1 MPKLS
6 TFIRT
11 NTEQI
16 LEEWETFA
24 RSLPN
29 GAAMDIAALRDHA
42 KNMLGVIVRDLE
54 MPQTLRE
61 QAAKSKGESDAESRP
76 AIATA
81 AQEHGAGRAESG
93 FTLEQMVSE
102 FRALR
107 ASVVRLWTSQQRDAG
122 ADELE
127 ELTRF
132 NEAIDQA
139 IAESITRFT
148 QSISQS
154 KDRFLAILG
163 HDLQTP
169 LGAIITSTAFMLD
182 TGELT
187 EPYLTLVRRNAS
199 SARRMSRMVAD
210 LLDFARTSFGDNIP
224 VTRESMDAGTMLR
237 EVVAEVGAS
246 HLGHTLRIET
256 SGDLMGQWDRARL
269 TQALTNLVANAV
281 QHGSDSSAIVVTA
294 RGMENEVVLSV
305 QNHGPVIPR
314 EEWGQIFQAM
324 KQGGDE
330 NARDGDHLGL
340 GLYIVE
346 RIVTAHGGS
355 IAVTSS
361 EKEGTIFTIRL
372 PRRG

>member
-1 MPKLS
+1 
-6 TFIRT
+6 
-11 NTEQI
+11 
-16 LEEWETFA
+16 
-24 RSLPN
+24 
-29 GAAMDIAALRDHA
+29 
-42 KNMLGVIVRDLE
+42 

>member
-182 TGELT
+182 TRELT

-361 EKEGTIFTIRL
+361 NKEGTIFTIRL